1 MTKKDN
7 KDYRMVI
14 MKDKKNDFQL
24 VDEGFIVAEKA
35 TATIFSENKDGT
47 ETITTNKI
55 DYSKTEVK
63 TVVKTLEKNHITTV
77 DTKIE
82 SLQTTEGPK
91 SIEYVVVLSD
101 KQGHPTKQI
110 TITED
115 KETKET
121 TVIDYTTLES
131 QVKYI
136 KPVEPTVTVIS
147 ETEYYKPE
155 IKELI
160 SKVETKSKDV
170 VIEKVKKI
178 EVVETSE
185 AKKYE
190 FIVEETKGKTVK
202 IEAVQIKGETSV
214 EVVKVK
220 PYVLTPSEQT
230 VKEVKTVKMVNEQGI
245 KVEYTND
252 RKVLSETSTV
262 KTAVAEIVNIKP
274 ELKTFEVVSSQ
285 TKDYVHHQEQVL
297 IMTNGEKT
305 VQVVGHVDQKTL
317 RYELIGQKEVPLE
330 VTIPVVSQ
338 NTIPVSV
345 YPTIVKRNKGL
356 KRCETVVTDKF
367 KIFKN
372 KLPISTTVEHFDE
385 NEIISF
391 NFQVGPKRFVAV
403 VQNDKVNKNCKII
416 EVNPIVVTKPIKTDQ
431 VVVEGKTITTST
443 SVEEI
448 KKVNKVTETVLT
460 EVVHEYPELTSE
472 EISEVTL
479 IESDF
484 SNVYEVTYKNE

>member
-1 MTKKDN
+1 M
-7 KDYRMVI
+7 
-14 MKDKKNDFQL
+14 
-24 VDEGFIVAEKA
+24 
-35 TATIFSENKDGT
+35 
-47 ETITTNKI
+47 
-55 DYSKTEVK
+55 
-63 TVVKTLEKNHITTV
+63 
-77 DTKIE
+77 
-82 SLQTTEGPK
+82 
-91 SIEYVVVLSD
+91 
-101 KQGHPTKQI
+101 
-110 TITED
+110 
-115 KETKET
+115 
-121 TVIDYTTLES
+121 
-131 QVKYI
+131 KYI

-297 IMTNGEKT
+297 IMTNG
-305 VQVVGHVDQKTL
+305 
-317 RYELIGQKEVPLE
+317 
-330 VTIPVVSQ
+330 
-338 NTIPVSV
+338 
-345 YPTIVKRNKGL
+345 
-356 KRCETVVTDKF
+356 
-367 KIFKN
+367 
-372 KLPISTTVEHFDE
+372 
-385 NEIISF
+385 
-391 NFQVGPKRFVAV
+391 
-403 VQNDKVNKNCKII
+403 
-416 EVNPIVVTKPIKTDQ
+416 
-431 VVVEGKTITTST
+431 
-443 SVEEI
+443 
-448 KKVNKVTETVLT
+448 
-460 EVVHEYPELTSE
+460 
-472 EISEVTL
+472 
-479 IESDF
+479 
-484 SNVYEVTYKNE
+484 

>member
-178 EVVETSE
+178 EVIETSE

-297 IMTNGEKT
+297 IMTNG
-305 VQVVGHVDQKTL
+305 
-317 RYELIGQKEVPLE
+317 
-330 VTIPVVSQ
+330 
-338 NTIPVSV
+338 
-345 YPTIVKRNKGL
+345 
-356 KRCETVVTDKF
+356 
-367 KIFKN
+367 
-372 KLPISTTVEHFDE
+372 
-385 NEIISF
+385 
-391 NFQVGPKRFVAV
+391 
-403 VQNDKVNKNCKII
+403 
-416 EVNPIVVTKPIKTDQ
+416 
-431 VVVEGKTITTST
+431 
-443 SVEEI
+443 
-448 KKVNKVTETVLT
+448 
-460 EVVHEYPELTSE
+460 
-472 EISEVTL
+472 
-479 IESDF
+479 
-484 SNVYEVTYKNE
+484 

>member
-1 MTKKDN
+1 M
-7 KDYRMVI
+7 
-14 MKDKKNDFQL
+14 
-24 VDEGFIVAEKA
+24 
-35 TATIFSENKDGT
+35 
-47 ETITTNKI
+47 
-55 DYSKTEVK
+55 
-63 TVVKTLEKNHITTV
+63 
-77 DTKIE
+77 
-82 SLQTTEGPK
+82 
-91 SIEYVVVLSD
+91 
-101 KQGHPTKQI
+101 
-110 TITED
+110 
-115 KETKET
+115 
-121 TVIDYTTLES
+121 
-131 QVKYI
+131 KYI

-202 IEAVQIKGETSV
+202 IEAVQIKGESSV

-297 IMTNGEKT
+297 IMTNG
-305 VQVVGHVDQKTL
+305 
-317 RYELIGQKEVPLE
+317 
-330 VTIPVVSQ
+330 
-338 NTIPVSV
+338 
-345 YPTIVKRNKGL
+345 
-356 KRCETVVTDKF
+356 
-367 KIFKN
+367 
-372 KLPISTTVEHFDE
+372 
-385 NEIISF
+385 
-391 NFQVGPKRFVAV
+391 
-403 VQNDKVNKNCKII
+403 
-416 EVNPIVVTKPIKTDQ
+416 
-431 VVVEGKTITTST
+431 
-443 SVEEI
+443 
-448 KKVNKVTETVLT
+448 
-460 EVVHEYPELTSE
+460 
-472 EISEVTL
+472 
-479 IESDF
+479 
-484 SNVYEVTYKNE
+484 

>member
-1 MTKKDN
+1 M
-7 KDYRMVI
+7 
-14 MKDKKNDFQL
+14 
-24 VDEGFIVAEKA
+24 
-35 TATIFSENKDGT
+35 
-47 ETITTNKI
+47 
-55 DYSKTEVK
+55 
-63 TVVKTLEKNHITTV
+63 
-77 DTKIE
+77 
-82 SLQTTEGPK
+82 
-91 SIEYVVVLSD
+91 
-101 KQGHPTKQI
+101 
-110 TITED
+110 
-115 KETKET
+115 
-121 TVIDYTTLES
+121 
-131 QVKYI
+131 KYI

-274 ELKTFEVVSSQ
+274 EFKTFEVVSSQ

-297 IMTNGEKT
+297 IMTNG
-305 VQVVGHVDQKTL
+305 
-317 RYELIGQKEVPLE
+317 
-330 VTIPVVSQ
+330 
-338 NTIPVSV
+338 
-345 YPTIVKRNKGL
+345 
-356 KRCETVVTDKF
+356 
-367 KIFKN
+367 
-372 KLPISTTVEHFDE
+372 
-385 NEIISF
+385 
-391 NFQVGPKRFVAV
+391 
-403 VQNDKVNKNCKII
+403 
-416 EVNPIVVTKPIKTDQ
+416 
-431 VVVEGKTITTST
+431 
-443 SVEEI
+443 
-448 KKVNKVTETVLT
+448 
-460 EVVHEYPELTSE
+460 
-472 EISEVTL
+472 
-479 IESDF
+479 
-484 SNVYEVTYKNE
+484 